1 MSNGFH
7 VVGQPVQRLDALGHV
22 TGRTRYFED
31 TIPKGLL
38 HLKMHRSERHH
49 AMLLDVDTSAAE
61 AVKGVVKVLTHKD
74 VPNNWY
80 TILKLINVGYDEEP
94 VLAEDRVLYYG
105 EPIVAV
111 VATSERAALE
121 GAAAVKVTYEDL
133 PAVFDVEEAIKPE
146 TIVIKPHGTNYFVYE
161 GHHCRRVRF
170 GDVEQGFAEADHSFE
185 FKYQSRPIEQAPTE
199 TTGCIVEPQHDGR
212 LKITSDTQACFF
224 TLDNTA
230 LILDVPFGKLQ
241 VVGGTVGGGFGGKVD
256 VIVEPI
262 ACIAA
267 MATNRPVKFVYD
279 RYEEMQVS
287 SPRAAERI
295 YIKDGVMNDGR
306 IVARKV
312 TLYADAGAYSRHSP
326 YAATKAAAHMPG
338 PYTIPNV
345 YVDSYC
351 VYTNRT
357 PSSAMRGFGVTIG
370 DFALESQ
377 MDRIARELDLD
388 PLQLRLMNAYRDG
401 DMKAHRKVASGH
413 GADRGHPEGGGTGRP
428 RTAGRVPVDV
438 EHGGALMALL
448 RGRGYASVNYPTG
461 MNLGGDPT
469 QALVHSTTTGN
480 FVVSLSS
487 VDLGQGLKTVA
498 AQVAAETLGLP
509 YENII
514 VDTAD
519 TDTGPHCMGTF
530 ASRGTHRVGN
540 AVIMA
545 AQEARVAMLEAAA
558 EELEVDAEDLETDG
572 TGFIK
577 LKGSDEKKI
586 HIVDLALAAHFKLGR
601 TISGRGIFLKERS
614 YPDPETGEMDPDS
627 AQAHACTVADVEVDD
642 ETGEVDG
649 ARDAQRLRGRA
660 DDQPGDGQAAD
671 RGRRVDGCLARA
683 VRDDRALLPGARPRP
698 AGLRGVPDAGS
709 GGQRDDGV
717 GDHRAPGRRT
727 ARSARRASAR

>member
-1 MSNGFH
+1 M
-7 VVGQPVQRLDALGHV
+7 
-22 TGRTRYFED
+22 
-31 TIPKGLL
+31 
-38 HLKMHRSERHH
+38 
-49 AMLLDVDTSAAE
+49 
-61 AVKGVVKVLTHKD
+61 KVLTHDD

-94 VLAEDRVLYYG
+94 VLPEDKVLYYG

-133 PAVFDVEEAIKPE
+133 RAGV
-146 TIVIKPHGTNYFVYE
+146 
-161 GHHCRRVRF
+161 RRRG
-170 GDVEQGFAEADHSFE
+170 GDQAPTPIRS
-185 FKYQSRPIEQAPTE
+185 SRTARTTSSTRTTTAGGCASATSSRASPRPTTSSSSTTSRAPIEQAPTE

-267 MATNRPVKFVYD
+267 MATNRPVKYVYD

-388 PLQLRLMNAYRDG
+388 PLQFRLKNAYRDG
-401 DMKAHRKVASGH
+401 DMKAHQQGRERH
-413 GADRGHPEGGGTGRP
+413 GADRGHPEGGG
-428 RTAGRVPVDV
+428 AGRARAARRVPDDV
-438 EHGGALMALL
+438 EHGGALTWRCCADGATP
-448 RGRGYASVNYPTG
+448 R
-461 MNLGGDPT
+461 
-469 QALVHSTTTGN
+469 STT
-480 FVVSLSS
+480 
-487 VDLGQGLKTVA
+487 
-498 AQVAAETLGLP
+498 P
-509 YENII
+509 
-514 VDTAD
+514 
-519 TDTGPHCMGTF
+519 
-530 ASRGTHRVGN
+530 
-540 AVIMA
+540 
-545 AQEARVAMLEAAA
+545 
-558 EELEVDAEDLETDG
+558 
-572 TGFIK
+572 
-577 LKGSDEKKI
+577 
-586 HIVDLALAAHFKLGR
+586 
-601 TISGRGIFLKERS
+601 
-614 YPDPETGEMDPDS
+614 
-627 AQAHACTVADVEVDD
+627 
-642 ETGEVDG
+642 
-649 ARDAQRLRGRA
+649 
-660 DDQPGDGQAAD
+660 
-671 RGRRVDGCLARA
+671 
-683 VRDDRALLPGARPRP
+683 P
-698 AGLRGVPDAGS
+698 A
-709 GGQRDDGV
+709 
-717 GDHRAPGRRT
+717 
-727 ARSARRASAR
+727 

>member
-7 VVGQPVQRLDALGHV
+7 VVGKPVQRLDALGHV
-22 TGRTRYFED
+22 TGRTAYFED
-31 TIPKGLL
+31 TIPKHLL

-49 AMLLDVDTSAAE
+49 ALLRDVDVSAAE
-61 AVKGVVKVLTHKD
+61 AVKGVVKVLTHSD

-94 VLAEDRVLYYG
+94 VLPEDRVLYYG

-146 TIVIKPHGTNYFVYE
+146 TIAIKPHGTNYFIYE
-161 GHHCRRVRF
+161 DHHCRRVRF
-170 GDVEQGFAEADHSFE
+170 GDVEQGFAEADHVFE
-185 FKYQSRPIEQAPTE
+185 FSYQSRPIEQAPTE

-312 TLYADAGAYSRHSP
+312 TLFADAGAYSRHSP

-377 MDRIARELDLD
+377 MDRVARALNLD
-388 PLQLRLMNAYRDG
+388 PLEFRLKNAYRDG
-401 DMKAHRKVASGH
+401 DMKAHQKVASGT
-413 GADRGHPEGGGTGRP
+413 ALIEVIQKAAELVGHELSAESR
-428 RTAGRVPVDV
+428 
-438 EHGGALMALL
+438 
-448 RGRGYASVNYPTG
+448 
-461 MNLGGDPT
+461 
-469 QALVHSTTTGN
+469 
-480 FVVSLSS
+480 SLSS
-487 VDLGQGLKTVA
+487 T
-498 AQVAAETLGLP
+498 
-509 YENII
+509 
-514 VDTAD
+514 
-519 TDTGPHCMGTF
+519 
-530 ASRGTHRVGN
+530 
-540 AVIMA
+540 
-545 AQEARVAMLEAAA
+545 EAR
-558 EELEVDAEDLETDG
+558 
-572 TGFIK
+572 
-577 LKGSDEKKI
+577 
-586 HIVDLALAAHFKLGR
+586 
-601 TISGRGIFLKERS
+601 
-614 YPDPETGEMDPDS
+614 
-627 AQAHACTVADVEVDD
+627 
-642 ETGEVDG
+642 
-649 ARDAQRLRGRA
+649 
-660 DDQPGDGQAAD
+660 
-671 RGRRVDGCLARA
+671 
-683 VRDDRALLPGARPRP
+683 
-698 AGLRGVPDAGS
+698 
-709 GGQRDDGV
+709 
-717 GDHRAPGRRT
+717 
-727 ARSARRASAR
+727 